1 MVIIPNEINWR
12 LATNFLRASASA
24 SAVGPAWSEAEVEC
38 RRYDR
43 INRRLA
49 EAQGQSMITYTSS
62 TWAAQASNRHQRKKG
77 VFHF

>member
-1 MVIIPNEINWR
+1 MIIPNETNWR
-12 LATNFLRASASA
+12 LATNFLRASAGA
-24 SAVGPAWSEAEVEC
+24 SAVGPALNETEVEC

-49 EAQGQSMITYTSS
+49 EAQGQSMITYASS
-62 TWAAQASNRHQRKKG
+62 TWAAQASSRHQRKKG